1 MTFTYNEFNLLNKDL
16 NFCSTPGK
24 HNKFKYTRDE
34 PLAKKDATLNTRLP
48 MKDVIQLT
56 KSSSEKKWI
65 PEETH
70 HTVKTFIKA
79 FNKELEI
86 EEKFEKE
93 TLKSDL
99 TKNEPDALP
108 QLSQRDEIITTK
120 ADKGG
125 AVVVI
130 DVDGYIR
137 ESNRQLN
144 NRPI

>member
-1 MTFTYNEFNLLNKDL
+1 
-16 NFCSTPGK
+16 
-24 HNKFKYTRDE
+24 
-34 PLAKKDATLNTRLP
+34 

-144 NRPI
+144 NRLI